1 MQRSHKIRIYPNK
14 MQEQK
19 LLQTVGC
26 SRFVYNWG
34 LDTWNKWHQEFKDGK
49 RADKPN
55 NVKLSRLWTQE
66 RPEWAAALPR
76 SGQDRA
82 LKDVATAFAMF
93 FKGASKHPTFKKVGR
108 CVDSYYIG
116 NHHGKLRKDGKHV
129 HLPSIGDVRMAEPLR
144 FEGKV
149 MSYVVT
155 HYAGQWHVAVQV
167 ELADTRTA
175 PDSIAGVDVGM
186 KTPAICSD
194 GNSLTL
200 PKEKLHRLEKRL
212 KKAQRIVSRRQKKS
226 RNRAKALLRKQK
238 IQLKISNIRRDAIH
252 KFTSAV
258 CKNHATVVIEDLN
271 CTGLHKVPIKNIRKG
286 MARSCMSEIRQQ
298 LSYKAIVCIVADKWY
313 PSTQLCS
320 NCGGRKKLTLTT
332 RVYSCPHCGIQI
344 DRDLNAAINLAK
356 YAEGHSV
363 KAYGENVTG
372 ACSGGSR

>member
-1 MQRSHKIRIYPNK
+1 MILGHKIRIYPNK
-14 MQEQK
+14 TQEQK

-34 LDTWNKWHQEFKDGK
+34 LDTWNRWYQDFKDGK
-49 RADKPN
+49 RTDKPN
-55 NVKLSRLWTQE
+55 NVKLSKLWTKE

-93 FKGASKHPTFKKVGR
+93 FKRASKRPTFKKVGC

-116 NHHGKLRKDGKHV
+116 NHHGKIRKDGKHL
-129 HLPSIGDVRMAEPLR
+129 HLPSIGDMRMAEPLR

-155 HYAGQWHVAVQV
+155 HYAGQWHVSIRV
-167 ELADTRTA
+167 ELPDTRTA
-175 PDSIAGVDVGM
+175 PDSVAGVDVGM
-186 KTPAICSD
+186 KIPAICSD
-194 GNSLTL
+194 GNSLIL
-200 PKEKLHRLEKRL
+200 PKEKLYRLEKQL
-212 KKAQRIVSRRQKKS
+212 KKSQRVVSRRQKKS

-286 MARSCMSEIRQQ
+286 MARSCMYEVRQQ
-298 LSYKAIVCIVADKWY
+298 LSYKAIVCIVADKWF

-320 NCGGRKKLTLTT
+320 NCGGRKKLTLDT
-332 RVYSCPHCGIQI
+332 RVYSCPYCGAKI

-363 KAYGENVTG
+363 KAHGENVTG

>member
-1 MQRSHKIRIYPNK
+1 

-34 LDTWNKWHQEFKDGK
+34 LDTWNKWHQDFKDGK
-49 RADKPN
+49 RDDKPN
-55 NVKLSRLWTQE
+55 NVKLSKLWTQA
-66 RPEWAAALPR
+66 RPEWAVSLPR

-93 FKGASKHPTFKKVGR
+93 FKGVSKHPTFKKVGR
-108 CVDSYYIG
+108 CIDSYYIG
-116 NHHGKLRKDGKHV
+116 NHHGKIRKDGRHV
-129 HLPSIGDVRMAEPLR
+129 HLPTIGDIRMAEPLR

-155 HYAGQWHVAVQV
+155 HYAKQWHVAIRV
-167 ELADTRTA
+167 ELDDTRTA

-186 KTPAICSD
+186 KTPAVCSD

-200 PKEKLHRLEKRL
+200 PKEKLYKLEKRL

-226 RNRAKALLRKQK
+226 HNRAKALLRKQK

-258 CKNHATVVIEDLN
+258 CKNHAMVVIEDLN

-286 MARSCMSEIRQQ
+286 MARSCMAEVRRQ
-298 LSYKAIVCIVADKWY
+298 LSYKAIVCIIADKWY

-320 NCGGRKKLTLTT
+320 NCGGRKKLTLTA
-332 RVYSCPHCGIQI
+332 RVYSCPHCGLQI